1 MGDTVSLLYKLI
13 IDNPSIST
21 VIATALV
28 AVIAFFK
35 PIAAAIQKA
44 LIRRIDQAWP
54 NDDSEY
60 ESKVQHTV
68 DAVSQSLRP
77 VPRST
82 VERAVRKHK
91 SNPPPGKPQ

>member
-1 MGDTVSLLYKLI
+1 MSDTVSLLYKLV
-13 IDNPSIST
+13 IDNPTLSTSIAG
-21 VIATALV
+21 VLL

-35 PIAAAIQKA
+35 PIAAALQRA

-60 ESKVQHTV
+60 ESKVRRTV
-68 DAVSQSLRP
+68 EAVSNSLRP

-82 VERAVRKHK
+82 VEKAVRRHK
-91 SNPPPGKPQ
+91 SNPPPDKPK